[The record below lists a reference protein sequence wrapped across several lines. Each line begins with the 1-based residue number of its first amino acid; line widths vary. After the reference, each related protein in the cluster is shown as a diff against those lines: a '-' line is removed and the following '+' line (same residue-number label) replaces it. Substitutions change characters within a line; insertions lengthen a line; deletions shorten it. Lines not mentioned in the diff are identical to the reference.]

1 MTWYPWRFLT
11 SKKTRKKQRF
21 PQAPKINDPF
31 CVCVTLFGMVGW
43 FKRDPFNGWNRDPFG
58 SRSRGTFVQKLIY
71 EVPQAYNFN
80 VYKSSAFFFVV
91 SLKSAVLKQI
101 KFLKKKTPNKTSP
114 RPIHLCFFLFW
125 GGKGWL
131 VFFSE
136 KSWKKNTFRT
146 SIFSRFLGCVQEL
159 KFRSQL
165 KIVGFPTST
174 GSTWW
179 TLDSHHLDVFRKTK
193 PCGNKAV
200 EIGNYGTPPNL
211 DIAHLKNKTVVGRQ
225 AFPFGKR
232 SFFWGGSKPAY
243 SKTPHKALFQS
254 TYSLMSTV
262 SCLIRPPNRVKSP
275 NLLTSYCTNYH
286 FPQQARLISI

>member
-11 SKKTRKKQRF
+11 SKKTHRSQRS

-31 CVCVTLFGMVGW
+31 CVLWPFLVWWVGWKRDQPSIVEIVTLSDGDQGDQASSLCL
-43 FKRDPFNGWNRDPFG
+43 KITG
-58 SRSRGTFVQKLIY
+58 SRCFLLRHFEGFLFKNSSMRS
-71 EVPQAYNFN
+71 PQAYNFN

-91 SLKSAVLKQI
+91 SLKSAVLNQI

-131 VFFSE
+131 VFFFRKVVE
-136 KSWKKNTFRT
+136 KTTFRT

-232 SFFWGGSKPAY
+232 SFFWGGE
-243 SKTPHKALFQS
+243 
-254 TYSLMSTV
+254 
-262 SCLIRPPNRVKSP
+262 
-275 NLLTSYCTNYH
+275 
-286 FPQQARLISI
+286 QARL